1 MALQGKAILEFAREK
16 KVNNRIKREIVNRV
30 EHKNDI
36 TGLIA
41 SVINE
46 GNFHDMILNSKLMPV
61 KQFCEGCLLTDGEN
75 NKNLMLVAGS
85 CGITAQAGNNAYT
98 GTNLKRGSYN
108 SNESG
113 LITGGIR
120 QVWDWATSQGNGS
133 IASVCLCRHQ
143 IGIAEFS
150 DDATEP
156 AEYCD
161 EFLHATTE
169 TSIQVDNSLGNC
181 VIIDYENNKGYDV
194 YYSDGTI
201 TVDVYR
207 VSTTILHL
215 TDNLYSADLIETH
228 TISQSV
234 SNYSLTTASVS
245 FTGDTIHLLTFTAL
259 GNTLNDYAINIS
271 NWSCTVSSHTYS
283 GVRFVGIYDWR
294 TVKLSKDAMPII
306 NGYVY
311 ALSANSSNVLKM
323 VKCSLTNDA
332 DVTEYTYPMASIVSW
347 GDREYYNGPCLLLP
361 NGDFYKY
368 YRSGNNGNRGIY
380 YHNGVFYRAKNHIW
394 QDINSSPA
402 VAANATNY
410 GVAVFNSFTGLGNV
424 SHYSIANVFPYVST
438 VANLDE
444 AVIKSADLTMK
455 LTYEI
460 TEVAS

>member
-16 KVNNRIKREIVNRV
+16 KVSNRIKREIVKRV

-85 CGITAQAGNNAYT
+85 CGVTAQAGNNAYT
-98 GTNLKRGSYN
+98 GPNLKRGSYN

-120 QVWDWATSQGNGS
+120 QVWDWSTSQGNGS

-169 TSIQVDNSLGNC
+169 TAIQVDNSLGNC
-181 VIIDYENNKGYDV
+181 VILDYENNKGYDV
-194 YYSDGTI
+194 YYSNGTI

-207 VSTTILHL
+207 VSTTVLHL
-215 TDNLYSADLIETH
+215 TDNLYSAELIETH

-234 SNYSLTTASVS
+234 NNYSFTTASVS
-245 FTGDTIHLLTFTAL
+245 FTGDTIHLLTFAAL
-259 GNTLNDYAINIS
+259 GNTLNDYAIDIS
-271 NWSCTVSSHTYS
+271 DWSCTVSSHTYS

-294 TVKLSKDAMPII
+294 TVKLSKDALPII

-332 DVTEYTYPMASIVSW
+332 DVTEYTYPMASIVNWSE
-347 GDREYYNGPCLLLP
+347 REYYNGPCLILP

-368 YRSGNNGNRGIY
+368 FRIGNYGNRGIY

-394 QDINSSPA
+394 QPINAASA

-410 GVAVFNSFTGLGNV
+410 GVAVFNSFTGLGNAAY
-424 SHYSIANVFPYVST
+424 YSIANVFPYVST

-460 TEVAS
+460 TEVVA